1 MNQTYSVLSKLG
13 LSENE
18 VKVYEEAIKHVKI
31 APYALAKAI
40 GMPRTTVYDVML
52 NLALKGLITVRQSQ
66 GLEKQQTWIEAKNP
80 STLREMVFKQRKE
93 LAQTEVDLVD
103 ILPIL
108 KGEYSKHVEN
118 TGFQMYP
125 GIEGAKRVMN
135 QTVEAK
141 KNSTLRVFE
150 SLMPM
155 DTLGKKLINEDVDV
169 GLQSKRTTHTSIK
182 SLIVLNKWTKH
193 VLSYQHK
200 RNGDYI
206 RLHNFRY
213 IDNPLLSINLDISL
227 LEDTIRCVCT
237 QDNEAWG
244 LIIKSAKLAKT
255 LESIFDVLWVQSS
268 EISEKNIEEWGE
280 NEFFEAE
287 NIKNLRKKTI
297 R

>member
-1 MNQTYSVLSKLG
+1 MNTIYSVLSKLG

-18 VKVYEEAIKHVKI
+18 VKVYEEAIKHEKI

-52 NLALKGLITVRQSQ
+52 NLALKGLIIVRQSQ

-80 STLREMVFKQRKE
+80 STLREMVFKQRRE

-103 ILPIL
+103 VLPIL

-118 TGFQMYP
+118 TNFKMYP
-125 GIEGAKRVMN
+125 GIEGAKQVMN
-135 QTVEAK
+135 QTIEAK

-155 DTLGKKLINEDVDV
+155 DTLGKKLINQDVDM

-193 VLSYQHK
+193 VLSYQHM
-200 RNGDYI
+200 RNSDYVK
-206 RLHNFRY
+206 LHNFRY

-227 LEDTIRCVCT
+227 LQDTIRCVCT

-244 LIIKSAKLAKT
+244 LIIKSVKLSKT
-255 LESIFDVLWVQSS
+255 LESIFDILWTQSS
-268 EISEKNIEEWGE
+268 EITEKNIEGWGE

-287 NIKNLRKKTI
+287 NVKVLRKKTI

>member
-1 MNQTYSVLSKLG
+1 MNTIYSVLSKLG

-18 VKVYEEAIKHVKI
+18 VKVYEEAIKHEKI
-31 APYALAKAI
+31 APYALARAI

-80 STLREMVFKQRKE
+80 STLREMVFKQRKD

-118 TGFQMYP
+118 TNFQMYP

-135 QTVEAK
+135 QTIEAK
-141 KNSTLRVFE
+141 RNSTLRVFE

-200 RNGDYI
+200 RNRDYVK
-206 RLHNFRY
+206 LHNFRY

-237 QDNEAWG
+237 QENEAWG

-255 LESIFDVLWVQSS
+255 LVSIFDILWIQSS
-268 EISEKNIEEWGE
+268 EITEKNIEEWGE

-287 NIKNLRKKTI
+287 NIKSLRKKTI